1 MENEFK
7 EAYLNIITEA
17 WDRFDYYDII
27 KAVKNITNDCKDPW
41 VKGETGSKVLALLKE
56 AGGHTRGRERIKF
69 SSLLDDNDYEI
80 IANDDTYITMYWRG
94 RSKSGSDFDSSAF
107 RSIWSYCSAN
117 EYGKSDVVAQ
127 EVGKLAYAIWKALN
141 SRNNKIEK
149 NLQTFE
155 EKGFDYQVGQKVE
168 NLELNLIGATESSS
182 ERSYFGY
189 TYTNPAELI
198 CEDPATTFKYK
209 IRLGAKTSR
218 ELANLMLKMKSD
230 GNIPQFLSMPEF
242 EALKKVN
249 VSGKIA
255 RINKEFKTITLSYA
269 TINSPS
275 DDVVKSLFDLYKI
288 KRDEEKR
295 AAEQKRKQK
304 QKEEEQ
310 IENDF
315 NLMDLFIT
323 NTDVF
328 KQQPE
333 LYQEVKNAFNRLMSD
348 ENKDNVSFIDK
359 KFLIE
364 KVEPLLQD

>member
-1 MENEFK
+1 MQNEFK

-41 VKGETGSKVLALLKE
+41 VKGETSSKVLALLKQS
-56 AGGHTRGRERIKF
+56 GSHKRGNERIRH
-69 SSLLDDNDYEI
+69 STLLDDNEHEI
-80 IANDDTYITMYWRG
+80 IENDDTYITMYWRG
-94 RSKSGSDFDSSAF
+94 RSKSGSEFDNSAF
-107 RSIWSYCSAN
+107 HSIWTYCSAN

-155 EKGFDYQVGQKVE
+155 EKGVDYQEGQKVE
-168 NLELNLIGATESSS
+168 NLELNLISATESAGIRSS
-182 ERSYFGY
+182 FGY
-189 TYTNPAELI
+189 TFTNPAELI
-198 CEDPATTFKYK
+198 CEDPVTTFKYK
-209 IRLGAKTSR
+209 IRLGTKTSK
-218 ELANLMLKMKSD
+218 ELANLILKMQSD
-230 GNIPQFLSMPEF
+230 GKITQFLSMPEF

-255 RINKEFKTITLSYA
+255 RINKEFKTITLSYV

-275 DDVVKSLFDLYKI
+275 DEVVKSLFELYKI
-288 KRDEEKR
+288 KTDEEKQ
-295 AAEQKRKQK
+295 AVKQK
-304 QKEEEQ
+304 QKAKEQ
-310 IENDF
+310 IDNDF
-315 NLMDLFIT
+315 NLMDLFLT

-333 LYQEVKNAFNRLMSD
+333 LYQEVQNAFNRLMSD
-348 ENKDNVSFIDK
+348 ENKDYVSFRDK

-364 KVEPLLQD
+364 KIEPLLQD